1 MQVTSFAMNLIFLT
15 LLTFTPNVALVEHAH
30 YHPLNPLSPFE
41 LNQVKTL
48 VKNSYKTPRFQYVG
62 LDEPLKTEVISWLM
76 QNKTKEPI
84 SPRRAFVVARVGSQT
99 YEILIDLSKKTILR
113 GKAYHGNGYP
123 MLNNDEQELAC
134 QIPHKYGPFVNSIT
148 KRGLNLSE
156 VMCDISTV
164 GWYGEKNTKRVI
176 QVIWYYSTGGTV
188 NYYMRPIEGVMTT
201 VDLDAMKVV
210 AHRDRLMIPMAKADG
225 IDYRE
230 SKQRPLYDNH
240 IKGMTILQNDGPSF
254 TLDGYNVRWANWD
267 FHVGFDMRAGP
278 IISLASIFDHD
289 MNKYRSVLYKGYLSE
304 LFVPY
309 QDPSAEWYF
318 RTFLDAGEF
327 GLGNCAVP
335 LQPSKD
341 CPNNAKY
348 LDGYYTSQDG
358 TPVKISNVICV
369 FERYSGDVVWRH
381 TDTESDDY
389 SAEVRPDV
397 TLVVRMVSTV
407 GNYDYTFDWE
417 FKQTGSIKVT
427 VGLSGI
433 LAVKGTKYTHQD
445 QIKEEIYG
453 TLLAENIIAVRHD
466 HFLTFYLDLDIDDV
480 ANSLT
485 KTRFKTV
492 SATNGTS
499 APRKSYWTVVHETA
513 KTESDGKINFDSGE
527 THEIIV
533 VNPNKETNVGNNVG
547 YRLIQGPVASPLL
560 YKKDYEHI
568 RGAFSDY
575 HVWVTPYNKS
585 EKWAGGDYADQS
597 RGDDT
602 LAKWTLRNR
611 KIENNDIVLW
621 HTIGVHHVP
630 TQEDYPIMPTLSG
643 SFELRP
649 ANFFDYNPVLRIKSL
664 KPVTYVN
671 CSAKLS

>member
-1 MQVTSFAMNLIFLT
+1 
-15 LLTFTPNVALVEHAH
+15 
-30 YHPLNPLSPFE
+30 
-41 LNQVKTL
+41 
-48 VKNSYKTPRFQYVG
+48 
-62 LDEPLKTEVISWLM
+62 
-76 QNKTKEPI
+76 
-84 SPRRAFVVARVGSQT
+84 
-99 YEILIDLSKKTILR
+99 
-113 GKAYHGNGYP
+113 
-123 MLNNDEQELAC
+123 
-134 QIPHKYGPFVNSIT
+134 
-148 KRGLNLSE
+148 
-156 VMCDISTV
+156 
-164 GWYGEKNTKRVI
+164 
-176 QVIWYYSTGGTV
+176 
-188 NYYMRPIEGVMTT
+188 
-201 VDLDAMKVV
+201 
-210 AHRDRLMIPMAKADG
+210 
-225 IDYRE
+225 
-230 SKQRPLYDNH
+230 
-240 IKGMTILQNDGPSF
+240 
-254 TLDGYNVRWANWD
+254 
-267 FHVGFDMRAGP
+267 MRAGP

-309 QDPSAEWYF
+309 QDLSAEWYF

-348 LDGYYTSQDG
+348 LD
-358 TPVKISNVICV
+358 
-369 FERYSGDVVWRH
+369 DVMWRH

-389 SAEVRPDV
+389 AAEVRPDV

-417 FKQTGSIKVT
+417 FKQTGIIKVT

-485 KTRFKTV
+485 KTCFKTV

-499 APRKSYWTVVHETA
+499 VPRKSYWTVVHETA

-533 VNPNKETNVGNNVG
+533 VNPNKKTNVGNNVG

-585 EKWAGGDYADQS
+585 EKWAGGAYADKS
-597 RGDDT
+597 HGDDT
-602 LAKWTLRNR
+602 LAKWALR

-630 TQEDYPIMPTLSG
+630 TQEDYPIMPTMSG

-649 ANFFDYNPVLRIKSL
+649 ANFFDYNPMLRVKSL
-664 KPVTYVN
+664 KPVNYVN